1 MSSNAGVSNVDAI
14 KCSASTVARVFS
26 LVLLL
31 YIVDGFDLQM
41 LGVTV
46 AALARDWHLP
56 LSSFGGAMAA
66 GHAGAAVGAIVGGIW
81 GDRVGRRP
89 VIIGGVMLFGAA
101 SFAIVLASAPWH
113 IVVMRLIA
121 GLGLGGC
128 VPPALALLAE
138 VIPRR
143 RRSLSVSLAMLC
155 TPLGIA
161 LAGFCA
167 AKVLPLAGWRAM
179 FVIAGAAPAV
189 LCFAFWIGLPESPG
203 FLRSIPQPQLQPGNR
218 SGLVRQL
225 LQGELG
231 HRTLRLLGMFFF
243 AFLAMSMVLSWMPAM
258 LAHAGYGIQVAS
270 TALSAWSLAGMAGV
284 LIAGLVMTRWGT
296 HAAVG
301 IALAGSIL
309 ALATLATMMLQ
320 AHAQLGPVALFGL
333 IAAGGFMLN
342 GTITTIYAHA
352 VAIFPEKTRSSGIG
366 LAATTGRVG
375 AISGAFVGGALVE
388 LTSAAGY
395 VATVTAVVAAAAL
408 FYAVGLVALRKAQ
421 SPQRYS

>member
-1 MSSNAGVSNVDAI
+1 MASHTNLPNAEPNST
-14 KCSASTVARVFS
+14 SAPIAALVLS
-26 LVLLL
+26 LVFLL

-66 GHAGAAVGAIVGGIW
+66 GHAGAAVGAVVGGIW

-101 SFAIVLASAPWH
+101 SFAIVLATAPWQ
-113 IVVMRLIA
+113 IVLMRLIA

-138 VIPRR
+138 VIPQR

-167 AKVLPLAGWRAM
+167 AKVLPLGGWRAM
-179 FVIAGAAPAV
+179 FMIAGAAPAV
-189 LCFAFWIGLPESPG
+189 LCVAFWIALPESPN
-203 FLRSIPQPQLQPGNR
+203 FLRAISQPPSQPGNR
-218 SGLVRQL
+218 SGLMRQL
-225 LQGELG
+225 LHGELR
-231 HRTLRLLGMFFF
+231 HPTLRLLGIFFF

-258 LAHAGYGIQVAS
+258 LAHAGYSLQIAS
-270 TALSAWSLAGMAGV
+270 AALSAWSLAGMAGV
-284 LIAGLVMTRWGT
+284 LVAGLVMTRWGT
-296 HAAVG
+296 HATMG

-309 ALATLATMMLQ
+309 ALAGLAATMV
-320 AHAQLGPVALFGL
+320 HTGAQLGAVALFGL
-333 IAAGGFMLN
+333 VAAGGFMLN

-352 VAIFPEKTRSSGIG
+352 VAIFPEKRRASGIG

-388 LTSAAGY
+388 WTSAAGY
-395 VATVTAVVAAAAL
+395 VATVAAVVAVAVL
-408 FYAVGLVALRKAQ
+408 FYAIGLVAHRTAPA
-421 SPQRYS
+421 S